1 MGRPV
6 RVQGS
11 FLYHCDGG
19 FGDKDGQRTIHLWR
33 YHRGR
38 YLCCALL
45 VKFSSSPR
53 SFVRFVSVDLIVF
66 VDFRRLSK
74 MPL

>member
-1 MGRPV
+1 MVSLFTKTGR
-6 RVQGS
+6 
-11 FLYHCDGG
+11 
-19 FGDKDGQRTIHLWR
+19 GQYNLWR

-53 SFVRFVSVDLIVF
+53 SFVRFVSVDLIVY
-66 VDFRRLSK
+66 VDFRKLSK